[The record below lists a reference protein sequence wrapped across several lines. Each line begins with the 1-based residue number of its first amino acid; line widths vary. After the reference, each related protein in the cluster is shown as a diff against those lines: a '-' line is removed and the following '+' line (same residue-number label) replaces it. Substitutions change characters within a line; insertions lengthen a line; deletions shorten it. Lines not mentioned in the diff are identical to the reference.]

1 MISFSPSFF
10 DVRISGRMVFDGISD
25 RKVGADG
32 AVFEIPGRAA
42 KGEKVLR
49 RIVDCV
55 ERRWRKR

>member
-1 MISFSPSFF
+1 
-10 DVRISGRMVFDGISD
+10 MVFDGISD

-32 AVFEIPGRAA
+32 AVFEILGRAA